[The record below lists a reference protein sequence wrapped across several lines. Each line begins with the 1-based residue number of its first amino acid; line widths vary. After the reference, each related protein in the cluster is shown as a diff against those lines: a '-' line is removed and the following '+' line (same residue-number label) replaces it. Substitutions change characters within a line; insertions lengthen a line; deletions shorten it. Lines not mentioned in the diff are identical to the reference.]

1 MNRMQCPINHR
12 KEVLLDYISG
22 RLPAEARSAVE
33 THAVDCPPCQEFL
46 AEQGA
51 LWSTLDSFESPAVSG
66 DFDKRLYARIAS
78 QEKASFWWKV
88 WQRIFESGEPWSWR
102 PAIAASAV
110 FAIVMAVVLIRPV
123 GVPHGN
129 GGDATKVESIRSA
142 GIDVPDVEAVEAA
155 LEDLEMLKLGTGS
168 SI

>member
-1 MNRMQCPINHR
+1 MNRMPCPINDR
-12 KEVLLDYISG
+12 KEVLLDYVAV

-33 THAVDCPPCQEFL
+33 EHAVDCPPCQEFL

-51 LWSTLDSFESPAVSG
+51 LWSTLDSFESPAVGS

-78 QEKASFWWKV
+78 QEKASFWWKA

-110 FAIVMAVVLIRPV
+110 FAIVMAVVLIRPSSAPY
-123 GVPHGN
+123 GS
-129 GGDATKVESIRSA
+129 GGDAAKVESIRSA

>member
-1 MNRMQCPINHR
+1 MNRMPCPINDR
-12 KEVLLDYISG
+12 KEVLLDYVAG

-33 THAVDCPPCQEFL
+33 AHAVDCPPCQEFL

-51 LWSTLDSFESPAVSG
+51 LWSALDTFDAPAVSS
-66 DFDKRLYARIAS
+66 DFDERLYARIAS
-78 QEKASFWWKV
+78 QEKAGFWWKT

-102 PAIAASAV
+102 PAVAASAV
-110 FAIVMAVVLIRPV
+110 FAIVMAVILIRPASA
-123 GVPHGN
+123 PYSSA
-129 GGDATKVESIRSA
+129 GDAAKVESIRSA
-142 GIDVPDVEAVEAA
+142 GLEAPDVEAVEAA

>member
-1 MNRMQCPINHR
+1 MNRMPCPLNDR
-12 KEVLLDYISG
+12 KEVLLDYVAG
-22 RLPAEARSAVE
+22 RLPADARPAVE
-33 THAVDCPPCQEFL
+33 AHAADCPPCQEFL

-51 LWSTLDSFESPAVSG
+51 LWSTLDSFESPSVSS
-66 DFDKRLYARIAS
+66 DFDERLYARIAS
-78 QEKASFWWKV
+78 QEKASFWWKA

-110 FAIVMAVVLIRPV
+110 FAIIMAVVLIRPA
-123 GVPHGN
+123 GAPYSN
-129 GGDATKVESIRSA
+129 GGDAAKVEAIRSA
-142 GIDVPDVEAVEAA
+142 GVDSPDVEAVEAA